1 MSPPSTNDPP
11 DLARVPPPASSAT
24 RIAAGALLGG
34 RGLLEPHLL
43 IVAGPGTGQALR
55 LGPDQTVGRGRRAD
69 LRIPDPAASR
79 IHLRLSRVDGRFVAA
94 DLDSKN
100 GLSVNDRRCRGT
112 LALAPGD
119 ELSLGTT
126 RLRLEPG
133 LLEAGEERPAPSA
146 TPLSRTGGEGP
157 SPSVTS
163 LSPSGGGVRGRRS
176 CVRLLASAAALA
188 ALAATLLAFP

>member
-1 MSPPSTNDPP
+1 MSHAPTHGPAG
-11 DLARVPPPASSAT
+11 LARVPPPASSAT
-24 RIAAGALLGG
+24 RIAAGALLRG

-43 IVAGPGTGQALR
+43 IVAGPGTGLTLR
-55 LGPDQTVGRGRRAD
+55 LGPDQTLGRGRRAD
-69 LRIPDPAASR
+69 VRIPDPSASR

-100 GLSVNDRRCRGT
+100 GLSVNDRPCRGS

-133 LLEAGEERPAPSA
+133 LLDAGEEDLAPSADPLSRAGEERPAPSA
-146 TPLSRTGGEGP
+146 DP
-157 SPSVTS
+157 S
-163 LSPSGGGVRGRRS
+163 
-176 CVRLLASAAALA
+176 LLAAAAALA
-188 ALAATLLAFP
+188 ALAAALLAFP